1 MILLRYWLV
10 AFILL
15 QLGCSGVRSPKHR
28 IVRAAP
34 TYETDLIELQEYI
47 GSTPVDVIVE
57 GYKPDMTADIPVV
70 YSHDS
75 LEVTIKQAVILQISP
90 VNTYLRPRGG
100 PVTSYIRVPTN
111 NVVRIAADGFRPPEE
126 SSAGAVLWLLPIV
139 TGAFAIIAAFNYKQV
154 FAKEGWTGCFYVALG
169 ILAAAICVVSI
180 VTILLTQ
187 PSTAPDTLER
197 ISKYWIFQ

>member
-1 MILLRYWLV
+1 MMMFRFV
-10 AFILL
+10 FVVCILL
-15 QLGCSGVRSPKHR
+15 QIGCSGVRAPKDR
-28 IVRAAP
+28 LVRKAT

-47 GSTPVDVIVE
+47 GSTPVDVVVE
-57 GYKPDMTADIPVV
+57 GYKPEMTADIPVV

-75 LEVTIKQAVILQISP
+75 LEATIKQAVILQISP

-111 NVVRIAADGFRPPEE
+111 NVVRIAVDGFRPQQE
-126 SSAGAVLWLLPIV
+126 SSAGSGWWLLPIF
-139 TGAFAIIAAFNYKQV
+139 TGAFAIIAAFIYKQV
-154 FAKEGWTGCFYVALG
+154 FVKDGWTGCFFVVLG
-169 ILAAAICVVSI
+169 ILAAAVCVIST

-187 PSTAPDTLER
+187 KSVAPGTLER